1 MFSLIVMALHLAAAD
16 PAEVRKSYMACLS
29 TFAKESAKKKM
40 SLKEFEAA
48 LAGACKSEETAFR
61 KAAVDFDVARG
72 IGRRT
77 SESGVNDEL
86 VDMRLSAKE
95 RFELETE
102 EVPPAE

>member
-1 MFSLIVMALHLAAAD
+1 MALHLAAATD
-16 PAEVRKSYMACLS
+16 PGQARKTYMACLS
-29 TFAKESAKKKM
+29 TFARESAKKKM
-40 SLKEFEAA
+40 SLQEFETA
-48 LAGACKSEETAFR
+48 LAGACKPEEAAFR

-86 VDMRLSAKE
+86 VDMRLSAKD
-95 RFELETE
+95 RFDLETE